1 MYKENDFTIIKFSY
15 CMFLESGI
23 QHTDLNI
30 KFQLCAQY
38 LQHILLLMKYHLWGI
53 VRKHKCCSCIV
64 YSPHPPTSIFSQSV
78 SHNPNTSQSN
88 FAFKS
93 SGLTQKGTVLPH
105 TSSGKRE
112 NQKDSES
119 RLTMQRGENSFC
131 HCCHSEWDYSG
142 DPRPISPLDL
152 PCIQSLMGLCGCI
165 MNALLSARS
174 AEFVLRLVPVD
185 TAGYW
190 LPAADGDMMKS

>member
-1 MYKENDFTIIKFSY
+1 MLFMHCVLTPPT
-15 CMFLESGI
+15 
-23 QHTDLNI
+23 H
-30 KFQLCAQY
+30 
-38 LQHILLLMKYHLWGI
+38 
-53 VRKHKCCSCIV
+53 
-64 YSPHPPTSIFSQSV
+64 PHTSIFSQSV

-165 MNALLSARS
+165 MNALLSAGS
-174 AEFVLRLVPVD
+174 AEFVLRLVPID

-190 LPAADGDMMKS
+190 LLAADGDMMKS